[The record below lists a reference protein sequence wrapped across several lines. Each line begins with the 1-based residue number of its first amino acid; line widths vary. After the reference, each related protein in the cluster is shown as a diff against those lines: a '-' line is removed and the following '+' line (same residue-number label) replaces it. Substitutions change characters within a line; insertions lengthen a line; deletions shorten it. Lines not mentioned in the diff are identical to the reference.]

1 MDYTGLGNRIRTY
14 RKKLKMSQQTLGE
27 RTDYSVQHISHIE
40 NGTTKLSVEC
50 LFNIAN
56 ALNISLDELVC
67 GYVNSASPVL
77 DKELSDLLSDCTPQE
92 KEILLETLKT
102 LKTNLR
108 KNNEADTRNSF
119 R

>member
-14 RKKLKMSQQTLGE
+14 RKKAKMSQQTLGE
-27 RTDYSVQHISHIE
+27 RTEYSVQHISHIE

-67 GYVNSASPVL
+67 GYINSASVIL
-77 DKELSDLLSDCTPQE
+77 DNELKELLEDCSPQE
-92 KEILLETLKT
+92 KEIIIETIKT
-102 LKTNLR
+102 LKINLR
-108 KNNEADTRNSF
+108 KNSNKEEH
-119 R
+119 

>member
-14 RKKLKMSQQTLGE
+14 RKKAKMSQQTLGE

-56 ALNISLDELVC
+56 ALDISLDELVC
-67 GYVNSASPVL
+67 GYVNSASVIL
-77 DKELSDLLSDCTPQE
+77 DSELNELLKDCTPQE
-92 KEILLETLKT
+92 KEIFIETIKT

-108 KNNEADTRNSF
+108 KNTKTEDPA
-119 R
+119 